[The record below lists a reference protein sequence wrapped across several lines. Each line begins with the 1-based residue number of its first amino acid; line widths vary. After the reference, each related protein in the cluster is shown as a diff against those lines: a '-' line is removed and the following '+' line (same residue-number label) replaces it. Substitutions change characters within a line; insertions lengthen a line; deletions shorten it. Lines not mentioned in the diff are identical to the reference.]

1 MAFDLVGVGRTLVV
15 FIGLHRHHSVTGIP
29 NRRLFVLQSDAASQ
43 RVPRRVLAQH
53 MSTFS
58 LQFINQ
64 PGGAILMVLV
74 MERNGEVVEAAATDE
89 LSGHSYLSLRF
100 LDLLRVI
107 SYGDDWN

>member
-1 MAFDLVGVGRTLVV
+1 
-15 FIGLHRHHSVTGIP
+15 
-29 NRRLFVLQSDAASQ
+29 
-43 RVPRRVLAQH
+43 